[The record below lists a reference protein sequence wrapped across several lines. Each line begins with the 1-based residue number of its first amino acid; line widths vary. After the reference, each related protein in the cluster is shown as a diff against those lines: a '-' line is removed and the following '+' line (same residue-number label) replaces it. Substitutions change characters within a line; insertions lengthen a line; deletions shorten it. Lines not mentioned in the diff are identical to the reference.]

1 MVGVVNQQWRDVVAL
16 LWRQMGVP
24 IHKYRAECETGW
36 PESFKIEQIA
46 VLQRPYPWPASEPKD
61 REARTLCRAYFE
73 GLLAACESVLRNTS
87 TTVTVTPKPPPP
99 QRRSKIAPDGW
110 WERDFAHMSNGR
122 ISITPKPFD
131 VTTYTVTAP
140 AFAAWLAANR
150 EPPSVHIQ
158 AWFDAVGVAGAGVPD
173 AQPKPLQRTSAQDAA
188 MLQELRRQNY
198 DPLALPKNPPGR
210 PGVKAAI
217 RKAIDGKG
225 LFAGGTVFDKSWERL
240 SANGEIVTKD

>member
-1 MVGVVNQQWRDVVAL
+1 MTNKSNLAW
-16 LWRQMGVP
+16 
-24 IHKYRAECETGW
+24 HRAAAVSWYFRGLSGW
-36 PESFKIEQIA
+36 PDAMTTPQ
-46 VLQRPYPWPASEPKD
+46 
-61 REARTLCRAYFE
+61 
-73 GLLAACESVLRNTS
+73 LAALQVPAQAKSYRVDKSIYNAINADVASGELPS
-87 TTVTVTPKPPPP
+87 TTQTKNVVIRHENRFQGYKINQFTGQSVEVFGTVPVHGDKEFHY
-99 QRRSKIAPDGW
+99 I
-110 WERDFAHMSNGR
+110 
-122 ISITPKPFD
+122 
-131 VTTYTVTAP
+131 TAP